1 MEALE
6 AATLVISQTKEGDA
20 YLLASTQVITN
31 REVVLPVEA
40 ISKTVVTEGGNEAE
54 NGKDEVVEEKNDS
67 AKLYFNPSDSFVYM
81 RNGAAIGIAMSAT
94 EEVREIY
101 LKNMFMMPPNHEFY
115 CPNCEVCISK
125 VLLCSTTPQK
135 VPSVTVPP
143 VTVPPVTVPQVTVPP
158 VTVPQVTLPQVT
170 VPPVTVPPVIGAVT
184 DENQVIERDED
195 DVECLVRCSTCFSLL
210 VQKGKE
216 FFTGLL
222 PRVPQEEGSGEVSI
236 IVTDPS
242 TSVTPGIIIRRTEAG
257 RESNKGW
264 EVLKSIVYGGLA
276 EILASLS
283 VVTSAASADATTLS
297 IVALGIAN
305 LIGGFTV
312 LTHNLRDLKASKARE
327 EGSERDDAEVDK
339 YYELLGNRE
348 NFYLHAFVAVLSF
361 LIFGLVPPIVYGFSF
376 RESDDK
382 DMKLAAVAGASLIC
396 ITLLAIAKTY
406 TQRNN
411 NSFMSY
417 FKSVTFYVTSGV
429 LASLLTYVAGAQM
442 KKLVEQLGWFQPQS
456 NFGLPLPHTSV
467 QNSGWSSF

>member
-1 MEALE
+1 ME

-20 YLLASTQVITN
+20 YLLASTQVLTN
-31 REVVLPVEA
+31 REVVVPVEEA
-40 ISKTVVTEGGNEAE
+40 ISKTVVTERGNEGE
-54 NGKDEVVEEKNDS
+54 KGKDEVEEEKNDA

-81 RNGAAIGIAMSAT
+81 RNGAAIGIAMSPT

-115 CPNCEVCISK
+115 CPQCEVCISK
-125 VLLCSTTPQK
+125 VLLCSTTPQTLPSVK
-135 VPSVTVPP
+135 VPPLTVPPVTVPQVTVPQVTVPP
-143 VTVPPVTVPQVTVPP
+143 VTVPPVTVPQVTVP
-158 VTVPQVTLPQVT
+158 LVT
-170 VPPVTVPPVIGAVT
+170 VPPVTVPLVT
-184 DENQVIERDED
+184 GVVPDED

-216 FFTGLL
+216 FFTGLIS
-222 PRVPQEEGSGEVSI
+222 RDPQGSGVPSI
-236 IVTDPS
+236 TRDPS
-242 TSVTPGIIIRRTEAG
+242 TTLTPPIITTTTG
-257 RESNKGW
+257 SNKGW

-276 EILASLS
+276 ELLASLS

-327 EGSERDDAEVDK
+327 EGSERDEAEVDK
-339 YYELLGNRE
+339 YYELLGKRE
-348 NFYLHAFVAVLSF
+348 NFYLHAFVAILSF
-361 LIFGLVPPIVYGFSF
+361 LIFGLVPPMVYGFSF

-406 TQRNN
+406 TQRHNN
-411 NSFMSY
+411 NFMAY
-417 FKSVTFYVTSGV
+417 FKTVTFYVTSGV

-442 KKLVEQLGWFQPQS
+442 KKLVEQLGWFQPKP
-456 NFGLPLPHTSV
+456 NLGLPLPHMSV
-467 QNSGWSSF
+467 ENSGWGSF